1 MNALP
6 VCGDK
11 SIKNKMRTYD
21 DKPSTIFRGFNVPE
35 DGLEYDSLTIISIH
49 SLLVYENTYYQ

>member
-6 VCGDK
+6 VCDDK
-11 SIKNKMRTYD
+11 SIKNKIRTYD

-35 DGLEYDSLTIISIH
+35 DGVEYDSLPIISIH